1 MEAAQVTA
9 GDTGHP
15 AYERQSIRKVPDMPD
30 MNDPSYLNTVAE
42 ITIAPSGQGE
52 ELSTYVAQ
60 VIKVIRDS
68 GLPNQTN
75 AMSTVVEGDLHRV
88 MEVVEEATR
97 VLAEQGYRTGVS
109 LRLDIRPGKRDQIH
123 EKVERVNQILG
134 GENR

>member
-1 MEAAQVTA
+1 
-9 GDTGHP
+9 
-15 AYERQSIRKVPDMPD
+15 MPD

-42 ITIAPSGQGE
+42 VTIAPSAQGE

-75 AMSTVVEGDLHRV
+75 AMSTVIEGDLHRV

-97 VLAEQGYRTGVS
+97 VLAERGYRTGVS
-109 LRLDIRPGKRDQIH
+109 LKLDIRSGKRDQIH
-123 EKVERVNQILG
+123 EKVERVDRILG

>member
-1 MEAAQVTA
+1 
-9 GDTGHP
+9 
-15 AYERQSIRKVPDMPD
+15 MPD
-30 MNDPSYLNTVAE
+30 MNAPSYLNTVAE
-42 ITIAPSGQGE
+42 VTIAPSGQGE
-52 ELSTYVAQ
+52 EMSAYVAQ

-75 AMSTVVEGDLHRV
+75 AMSTVVEGDLHQV
-88 MEVVEEATR
+88 MEVTEEATR

-123 EKVERVNQILG
+123 EKVELVDRILD

>member
-1 MEAAQVTA
+1 
-9 GDTGHP
+9 
-15 AYERQSIRKVPDMPD
+15 MPNV
-30 MNDPSYLNTVAE
+30 NDPSYLNTVAE
-42 ITIAPSGQGE
+42 VTIAPSGQGE
-52 ELSTYVAQ
+52 EVSTYVAQ

-123 EKVERVNQILG
+123 EKVERVNKILG
-134 GENR
+134 GESR

>member
-1 MEAAQVTA
+1 MTA

-134 GENR
+134 GESR

>member
-1 MEAAQVTA
+1 
-9 GDTGHP
+9 
-15 AYERQSIRKVPDMPD
+15 MPD

-42 ITIAPSGQGE
+42 VTIAPSGQGE
-52 ELSTYVAQ
+52 EMSAYVAQ

-75 AMSTVVEGDLHRV
+75 AMSTVVEGDLHQV
-88 MEVVEEATR
+88 MEVTEEATR

-123 EKVERVNQILG
+123 EKVELVDRILD

>member
-1 MEAAQVTA
+1 
-9 GDTGHP
+9 
-15 AYERQSIRKVPDMPD
+15 MPD
-30 MNDPSYLNTVAE
+30 INDPSYLNTVAE
-42 ITIAPSGQGE
+42 VTIAPSGQSE

-123 EKVERVNQILG
+123 EKVERVDRILG

>member
-1 MEAAQVTA
+1 
-9 GDTGHP
+9 
-15 AYERQSIRKVPDMPD
+15 MPD

-42 ITIAPSGQGE
+42 VTIAPSGQGE
-52 ELSTYVAQ
+52 EMSAYVAQ

-75 AMSTVVEGDLHRV
+75 AMSTVVEGDLHQV
-88 MEVVEEATR
+88 MEVTQEATR

-123 EKVERVNQILG
+123 EKVELVDRILD

>member
-1 MEAAQVTA
+1 MAA

-15 AYERQSIRKVPDMPD
+15 AYEHTNRCGKVPDMPD
-30 MNDPSYLNTVAE
+30 ISDSSYMNTVAE
-42 ITIAPSGQGE
+42 VTIAPSGQGE

-88 MEVVEEATR
+88 MEVVEEAAR

-123 EKVERVNQILG
+123 EKVERVNRILG

>member
-1 MEAAQVTA
+1 MTA
-9 GDTGHP
+9 EGTPGILP
-15 AYERQSIRKVPDMPD
+15 ANPSRRGKVPDMPD
-30 MNDPSYLNTVAE
+30 INDPSYLNTVAE
-42 ITIAPSGQGE
+42 VTIAPSGQGE

-123 EKVERVNQILG
+123 EKVERVDRILG
-134 GENR
+134 GKDR

>member
-1 MEAAQVTA
+1 MTA

-134 GENR
+134 GKNR

>member
-1 MEAAQVTA
+1 
-9 GDTGHP
+9 
-15 AYERQSIRKVPDMPD
+15 MPD

-42 ITIAPSGQGE
+42 VTIAPSGQGE
-52 ELSTYVAQ
+52 EMSTYVAQ

-75 AMSTVVEGDLHRV
+75 AMSTVIEGDLHKV
-88 MEVVEEATR
+88 MEVTEEATR

-123 EKVERVNQILG
+123 EKVELIDRILEG
-134 GENR
+134 KNR

>member
-1 MEAAQVTA
+1 
-9 GDTGHP
+9 
-15 AYERQSIRKVPDMPD
+15 MPD
-30 MNDPSYLNTVAE
+30 TNDQSYLNTVAE
-42 ITIAPSGQGE
+42 VTIAPSGQGE

-109 LRLDIRPGKRDQIH
+109 LRLDIRPGKRDQIR
-123 EKVERVNQILG
+123 EKVERIDRILG

>member
-1 MEAAQVTA
+1 
-9 GDTGHP
+9 
-15 AYERQSIRKVPDMPD
+15 MPD

-42 ITIAPSGQGE
+42 VTITPSGQGE

-109 LRLDIRPGKRDQIH
+109 LKLDIRPGKRDQIH
-123 EKVERVNQILG
+123 EKVERVDRILG

>member
-1 MEAAQVTA
+1 
-9 GDTGHP
+9 
-15 AYERQSIRKVPDMPD
+15 MPD

-42 ITIAPSGQGE
+42 VTIALSGQGE
-52 ELSTYVAQ
+52 EMSAYVAQ

-75 AMSTVVEGDLHRV
+75 AMSTVVEGDLHQV
-88 MEVVEEATR
+88 MEVTEEATR

-123 EKVERVNQILG
+123 EKVELVDRILD